1 MAFTKVLVLDKKK
14 ILALVQFM
22 TLLSV
27 ATITPLW
34 HQQWLTGPLVNAT
47 LFISVIMLG
56 TQSALMI
63 GLLPSTIA
71 LSVGTLP
78 PVLAPMI
85 PFIIIGNS
93 LLIISFAYFK
103 EKNYWLAVSLA
114 SFLKAVWLLSTS
126 SLVINLLLKKE
137 VATAVANVMSWPQL
151 ITALLGGL
159 VAYLFL
165 KTTKKV

>member
-1 MAFTKVLVLDKKK
+1 MALTKVLVLDRKK
-14 ILALVQFM
+14 ILALVQFVA
-22 TLLSV
+22 LVGV

-34 HQQWLTGPLVNAT
+34 HQQWLTGPLVNAV

-85 PFIIIGNS
+85 PFIILGNS
-93 LLIISFAYFK
+93 IMVISFAYFK
-103 EKNYWLAVSLA
+103 EKNYWLAIGLA
-114 SFLKAVWLLSTS
+114 SFLKAIWLLSTS
-126 SLVINLLLKKE
+126 SLVVNLLLKKE
-137 VATAVANVMSWPQL
+137 VAVAVANMMSWPQL

-159 VAYLFL
+159 IAYLFL
-165 KTTKKV
+165 RMIKKV